1 MRPQV
6 KERDL
11 SPQFSVERFIGILF
25 IDIPIG
31 IGTFGLEN
39 LLSIGLFWDPFC
51 LFLDICLHH
60 QQLCTACAQRL
71 QLQFAHHGSPFPRL
85 HGFISLVPLML
96 NLVARLSFKMQA
108 GP

>member
-31 IGTFGLEN
+31 IGTFGLEKK
-39 LLSIGLFWDPFC
+39 LSIGLFWDPFC
-51 LFLDICLHH
+51 FFSRRRALLDAYIINNCVQLVHSDPSYDLHIMG
-60 QQLCTACAQRL
+60 
-71 QLQFAHHGSPFPRL
+71 AHFFVCMAS
-85 HGFISLVPLML
+85 
-96 NLVARLSFKMQA
+96 
-108 GP
+108 